1 MTRYLTIR
9 VNLADWLGGCAD
21 DDCAAALLPVLAR
34 WTYESRVVRY
44 YLTPAMSPIAD
55 LSLSDIGQP
64 LPPQRIHGLLALMAM
79 ELQSHA
85 GEWETLFAGK

>member
-1 MTRYLTIR
+1 
-9 VNLADWLGGCAD
+9 
-21 DDCAAALLPVLAR
+21 
-34 WTYESRVVRY
+34 
-44 YLTPAMSPIAD
+44 MSPIAD
-55 LSLSDIGQP
+55 LSLPDIGQP